1 MSSSRLETFSDQLE
15 KAGFAFKPSFY
26 LMRVT
31 GASAFGSHSRKLTND
46 LDEAAQEVNGVIATA
61 SDEPADHSF
70 EITSINRADEELL
83 EINLRWQ
90 VPVRYWNPKKVAS
103 ETVDSLKIGFVLV
116 HQQSK
121 KALVSCHTLAERSH
135 ITQIVSRALR
145 IGFQPL
151 VLTKEL
157 LDLIGTF
164 DTVRRACYF
173 FPDKRPDRASN
184 ITFAD
189 DLLASIPEVR
199 NHEESAGAER
209 KLSFY
214 RIPLAGLGERGVGV
228 TSDSAKLWIPS
239 DTPVQTVRDFG
250 VALLQKVTGT
260 LVKMRRSGN
269 FDGLLRISL
278 CFLDWRSAA
287 EIDRSALL
295 CFEAALR
302 YFRHEAKI
310 RAICSVASTIASRGF
325 DGFMDQLRA
334 DPLYALQ
341 QFPFIGPITS
351 LHLAKNLGIPLA
363 KSDRHLS
370 RLAESC
376 GYTDPQLLCSNIA
389 QFTGDPIDVVD
400 IVLWRFAIIT
410 RAGYERFAL
419 MAGVAS

>member
-1 MSSSRLETFSDQLE
+1 MANTAALARAYVAAKQSVLA
-15 KAGFAFKPSFY
+15 AGFGPEI
-26 LMRVT
+26 LWQR
-31 GASAFGSHSRKLTND
+31 SRCGTIIS
-46 LDEAAQEVNGVIATA
+46 E
-61 SDEPADHSF
+61 SS
-70 EITSINRADEELL
+70 LL
-83 EINLRWQ
+83 R
-90 VPVRYWNPKKVAS
+90 
-103 ETVDSLKIGFVLV
+103 
-116 HQQSK
+116 
-121 KALVSCHTLAERSH
+121 
-135 ITQIVSRALR
+135 
-145 IGFQPL
+145 
-151 VLTKEL
+151 
-157 LDLIGTF
+157 
-164 DTVRRACYF
+164 
-173 FPDKRPDRASN
+173 
-184 ITFAD
+184 
-189 DLLASIPEVR
+189 
-199 NHEESAGAER
+199 ESAWVI
-209 KLSFY
+209 LSSGMREAVIRSKF
-214 RIPLAGLGERGVGV
+214 
-228 TSDSAKLWIPS
+228 TS
-239 DTPVQTVRDFG
+239 
-250 VALLQKVTGT
+250 
-260 LVKMRRSGN
+260 
-269 FDGLLRISL
+269 ISL